1 MKDSDASRNSKSED
15 GVVSAQG
22 AQASQG
28 PLDAFLR
35 SIKLF
40 FTKDMGL
47 LSVAFFYIGNFYWT
61 IPFWSLFLN
70 MDFLGI
76 EYSFLSGVYSPSIG
90 FTLEFEDS
98 KRLVGLSGIFIGVG
112 EIAGRLTCPIVG
124 LFYNFWFWFIFFRG
138 CYIWDSWFENC
149 SIRSWSYYSDR
160 VSNTGPWLF
169 LNIPQHSR

>member
-138 CYIWDSWFENC
+138 CYIWDSWFEIISFFTC
-149 SIRSWSYYSDR
+149 C
-160 VSNTGPWLF
+160 
-169 LNIPQHSR
+169 

>member
-1 MKDSDASRNSKSED
+1 MKDSDASRNTPKSED
-15 GVVSAQG
+15 GVVSTRG
-22 AQASQG
+22 AQAPQG

-47 LSVAFFYIGNFYWT
+47 LSVAFFYIGNS
-61 IPFWSLFLN
+61 IEPFHSETCFLKLN
-70 MDFLGI
+70 FLGI

-112 EIAGRLTCPIVG
+112 EIAGKVIHRNDCPFIYVLMTFG
-124 LFYNFWFWFIFFRG
+124 FLFKVELYLEF
-138 CYIWDSWFENC
+138 
-149 SIRSWSYYSDR
+149 
-160 VSNTGPWLF
+160 
-169 LNIPQHSR
+169 

>member
-1 MKDSDASRNSKSED
+1 MKDSDASRNIPKSED
-15 GVVSAQG
+15 GVVSTRG
-22 AQASQG
+22 AQAPQG

-47 LSVAFFYIGNFYWT
+47 LSVAFFYIGNFDWT
-61 IPFWSLFLN
+61 TPFWSPFLN

-112 EIAGRLTCPIVG
+112 EIAGKVIHRNDCSFIYVLMTFG
-124 LFYNFWFWFIFFRG
+124 FLFKVELYLEF
-138 CYIWDSWFENC
+138 
-149 SIRSWSYYSDR
+149 
-160 VSNTGPWLF
+160 
-169 LNIPQHSR
+169 